1 MKLSKQFQVLD
12 MVEKQKIDRLRFL
25 CDLTIEQIQREYWG
39 EEPNLSISNHI
50 SSITPVGRL
59 FSVLF
64 FNEEVRNIVDNA
76 IKRIISNRFD
86 TAPEELYR
94 CPVYVMRVF
103 LGNDHISEG
112 HRRALLQTEPHF
124 DNAFGLNGV
133 SAWIPFHDVG
143 REDGGLCYFDDESFL
158 GNSIDGKNV
167 LNFEKYY
174 DNYHKYDQ
182 DIMTRLMFKSV
193 EKGQCILHSK
203 ILHGALKTR
212 KNRYSFNVRY
222 VAKRDV
228 MNMANK
234 SERDLYISYN
244 EDFDKA
250 RLDHMNRLRL
260 EANRYYDNLKL
271 DQTTKYKQLHYTNE
285 FEVKK

>member
-1 MKLSKQFQVLD
+1 
-12 MVEKQKIDRLRFL
+12 
-25 CDLTIEQIQREYWG
+25 
-39 EEPNLSISNHI
+39 
-50 SSITPVGRL
+50 
-59 FSVLF
+59 
-64 FNEEVRNIVDNA
+64 
-76 IKRIISNRFD
+76 
-86 TAPEELYR
+86 
-94 CPVYVMRVF
+94 
-103 LGNDHISEG
+103 
-112 HRRALLQTEPHF
+112 
-124 DNAFGLNGV
+124 
-133 SAWIPFHDVG
+133 
-143 REDGGLCYFDDESFL
+143 
-158 GNSIDGKNV
+158 
-167 LNFEKYY
+167 
-174 DNYHKYDQ
+174 
-182 DIMTRLMFKSV
+182 MTRLMFKSV